1 MTPNTLALL
10 DQAEL
15 QQLALNAS
23 AANDSASAIAY
34 WKEAVSRAD
43 ATAQSH
49 YLLGA
54 EYAQIKMYDRA
65 IGEMEA
71 AIALDPALSIARLQL
86 GMLWLGANDAARAA
100 DVLRTLDELGSGDPL
115 RQFGAGLRHLIREE
129 LPEALRCLGEG
140 VTLNTAN
147 PPLNHDM
154 QSVMRQIELVQAGA
168 ATTTGATAAAAPASA
183 PAEAGADDSQHILLS
198 AYTGLRH

>member
-43 ATAQSH
+43 ATAQAR

-71 AIALDPALSIARLQL
+71 AVALDPALSIARL
-86 GMLWLGANDAARAA
+86 
-100 DVLRTLDELGSGDPL
+100 
-115 RQFGAGLRHLIREE
+115 
-129 LPEALRCLGEG
+129 
-140 VTLNTAN
+140 
-147 PPLNHDM
+147 
-154 QSVMRQIELVQAGA
+154 
-168 ATTTGATAAAAPASA
+168 
-183 PAEAGADDSQHILLS
+183 
-198 AYTGLRH
+198 